1 MELNKIYLGDAY
13 ELIKQVPDKSVD
25 LIYTD
30 IPYDY
35 TNGGK
40 GGGFLK
46 SEARKKTYIDTI
58 GKFDKGIKWSI
69 LDEFVRV
76 CKQIYIYIWCSK
88 DQIPYLL
95 DYFVTKRGCL
105 FNILVWCKTNPT
117 PFANDN
123 FLPDIEYCLIFR
135 EKGKTKLNDGY
146 NLKSKWYMSGAN
158 IEDKKNYGHPTCKPV
173 PLIERHI
180 ALSTK
185 EGDIV
190 LDPFMGSGS
199 TALAC
204 KHLKRNYVG
213 FEIDKEYWE
222 KSRKRLKGENIRGEL
237 NLFDIDYN
245 D

>member
-13 ELIKQVPDKSVD
+13 ELIKQVPSKSVD

-35 TNGGK
+35 TNGCG

-46 SEARKKTYIDTI
+46 SPSRKKLYIETI

-76 CKQIYIYIWCSK
+76 CKYIYIYIWCSK
-88 DQIPYLL
+88 EQIPYLL
-95 DYFVTKRGCL
+95 NYFVTERNCF

-117 PFANDN
+117 PFAKNT
-123 FLPDIEYCLIFR
+123 FLPDLEYCLVFR
-135 EKGKTKLNDGY
+135 EKGTKLNDGY
-146 NLKSKWYMSGAN
+146 KLKSKWYLSGTN
-158 IEDKKNYGHPTCKPV
+158 VEDKKNFGHATIKPCDLV
-173 PLIERHI
+173 ERHI
-180 ALSTK
+180 ALSTQ

-190 LDPFMGSGS
+190 LDPFSGSGT

-204 KHLKRNYVG
+204 EHLKRNYVG

-222 KSRKRLKGENIRGEL
+222 NSCKRLQGENIHGEL
-237 NLFDIDYN
+237 NLFDL
-245 D
+245 